1 MEPVGALTFPFL
13 RAGSKLVTNFNYPLF
28 PLNSELGL
36 MGSFPLV
43 IRLLGWMETYLYG
56 LKMGHWNGLGALRHI
71 WELFGPVDLILE
83 LFGKGL

>member
-1 MEPVGALTFPFL
+1 
-13 RAGSKLVTNFNYPLF
+13 
-28 PLNSELGL
+28 